1 MADGGDA
8 SDATRRP
15 RSLGELFAAFN
26 RMSLQGFGGVLPVA
40 QHELVERQRWLTK
53 AEFTELLS
61 TGQVLPGPNVVNMAL
76 MFGDRHHGW
85 RGALAALAGMIAAP
99 LAIVLALAALYARFV
114 EAPAVAGALR
124 GMGAVAGALVLAGGL
139 KLVPTLRTS
148 PLGRVPATLEAATS
162 FVTIA
167 WLRVPLVWVVLAIGS
182 ASMALAGW
190 RMLRRRAAP

>member
-1 MADGGDA
+1 MAEGGEA
-8 SDATRRP
+8 SDATSRP

-53 AEFTELLS
+53 AEFLELLS

-85 RGALAALAGMIAAP
+85 RGALAALAGLIAAP
-99 LAIVLALAALYARFV
+99 LAIVLALAALHARFV
-114 EAPAVAGALR
+114 EAPTVAGALR
-124 GMGAVAGALVLAGGL
+124 GMGAVAGALVLASGL

-148 PLGRVPATLEAATS
+148 PLGRIPATLEAAATL
-162 FVTIA
+162 VTIA
-167 WLRVPLVWVVLAIGS
+167 WLRVPLAWVVLAIGG
-182 ASMALAGW
+182 ASIALAW
-190 RMLRRRAAP
+190 RRLSRRRAAP